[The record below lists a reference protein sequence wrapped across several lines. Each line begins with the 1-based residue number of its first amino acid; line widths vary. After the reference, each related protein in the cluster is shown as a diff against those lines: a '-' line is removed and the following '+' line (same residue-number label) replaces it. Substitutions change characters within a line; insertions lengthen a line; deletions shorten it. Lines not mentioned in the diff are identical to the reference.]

1 MMMGCFLTLNWLSME
16 EKYTFEDWDSG
27 KINIDTESLYY
38 DKTQKPIVVS
48 FSSFSEKDQTK
59 IRQTKEQIFKE
70 KVNEVLKVFISDFTQ
85 RFINSEY
92 KSYLLKLEIKQVY
105 SVLNGDFPDTEYVK
119 TSHWEA
125 VFDRDDLI
133 KIQDYAKT
141 YIISGKENKC
151 DFIHSLQSQYAV
163 SKPSK
168 EIPEVYAQTCSDYY
182 KFLMEFRTKFLHRK
196 EESKD
201 KVVDVVVKE
210 NEEHKVNEK
219 NEVKEEKEP
228 KNTNLLIFTNEWA
241 FELFTKLCE
250 SLLNEDKTKTVLF
263 AFVFFRLREKEVNA
277 IYPKIPRKAY
287 CDFINF
293 LYKEENISITPHQLK
308 NRDVK
313 DERGYEI
320 LNSLLTDYSD
330 KLPFSKPKTTLKV
343 V

>member
-1 MMMGCFLTLNWLSME
+1 MMGCFLTLNWLSME
-16 EKYTFEDWDSG
+16 EKYTVDDWDSG
-27 KINIDTESLYY
+27 KINMDTESLFYNN
-38 DKTQKPIVVS
+38 KTQTPISVS
-48 FSSFSEKDQTK
+48 FSYFSEEDQTK
-59 IRQTKEQIFKE
+59 IRQTKEQIFRV
-70 KVNEVLKVFISDFTQ
+70 KVNEVLDVFISDFIQ
-85 RFINSEY
+85 RFENSEY

-210 NEEHKVNEK
+210 NEVNEGDEVD
-219 NEVKEEKEP
+219 EVKEPENINP
-228 KNTNLLIFTNEWA
+228 LIFTNGFA
-241 FELFTKLCE
+241 SELFLSLCADYIALFKIKKAHFPYIFYGLIDTDVKGIKFETSQLLYCTMINQLYVDINIRVIDMKLYQHPKKE
-250 SLLNEDKTKTVLF
+250 LVLNEKL
-263 AFVFFRLREKEVNA
+263 E
-277 IYPKIPRKAY
+277 IYKKM
-287 CDFINF
+287 
-293 LYKEENISITPHQLK
+293 
-308 NRDVK
+308 
-313 DERGYEI
+313 
-320 LNSLLTDYSD
+320 
-330 KLPFSKPKTTLKV
+330 LPFKKI
-343 V
+343 